1 MLGCHCTVPKL
12 KTKRHQSGTA
22 GVTDVKD
29 HKHQVATSLYKHQM
43 ATSLYRHQWPHHCTG
58 IRWPHHCTH
67 IRWPHHCTHIRWPYH
82 CTNINGHIIVQTPVA
97 TSLYRHQVATSLNR
111 HQWPHHCTHIRWP
124 HHNSLVFSSQSALHK
139 GTCQHETHTRTHI
152 QSLTSLNMHSF
163 ATEEILAARVQSPK
177 LAHRQVPS

>member
-1 MLGCHCTVPKL
+1 MVKWVLGCHCTVPKL

-97 TSLYRHQVATSLNR
+97 TSLYRHQ
-111 HQWPHHCTHIRWP
+111 WPHHCTDASGHIIVQA
-124 HHNSLVFSSQSALHK
+124 S
-139 GTCQHETHTRTHI
+139 GGHI
-152 QSLTSLNMHSF
+152 IEQTPVATSLYTHQV
-163 ATEEILAARVQSPK
+163 ATPQLTRFLLPK
-177 LAHRQVPS
+177 RSTQRHLPT

>member
-1 MLGCHCTVPKL
+1 MLCGKV
-12 KTKRHQSGTA
+12 
-22 GVTDVKD
+22 GVRL
-29 HKHQVATSLYKHQM
+29 SLYSPQAENQKASVRDSRSNRCEGPQ
-43 ATSLYRHQWPHHCTG
+43 TSG
-58 IRWPHHCTH
+58 
-67 IRWPHHCTHIRWPYH
+67 
-82 CTNINGHIIVQTPVA
+82 GHIIVQTSDGHIIVQTSVA